1 MAALIVTLTV
11 AVALLALLV
20 AGLLRSHADILRAL
34 HSLGAGIGDPLD
46 DPDDAHDHASHGT
59 VLQLGRR
66 LPPERATDAPDIA
79 GTTLD
84 GDAVAI
90 AATAAPRTLIAFLSS
105 GCTTCARY
113 WTALREPS
121 ALALP
126 RDVRIVVVTK
136 GLELEERDALAR
148 VDPGVVELVLST
160 QAWLDYEVPGAPF
173 FVLTDGAGR
182 RVGEG
187 LAASLEQVVQLV
199 ARASS
204 DDRRTRPSVHGD
216 GPERER
222 ENDRLLRAAGIEPG
236 DPSLRPTAPH
246 RSA

>member
-1 MAALIVTLTV
+1 LTTLLVTIVV

-46 DPDDAHDHASHGT
+46 EGDDHHADEQHGT

-66 LPPERATDAPDIA
+66 LPPERSTDAPDVV

-90 AATAAPRTLIAFLSS
+90 TAMAAPRTLLAFLSS
-105 GCTTCARY
+105 GCTTCARF
-113 WTALREPS
+113 WSALREPS

-126 RDVRIVVVTK
+126 RDVRIVIVAK
-136 GLELEERDALAR
+136 GLDLEERAALAR
-148 VDPGVVELVLST
+148 VDPGVLELVLST

-173 FVLTDGAGR
+173 FVLTDDSGR
-182 RVGEG
+182 RIGEG
-187 LAASLEQVVQLV
+187 LAASMEQVVELV
-199 ARASS
+199 GRATSDAR
-204 DDRRTRPSVHGD
+204 RRPSLHGD
-216 GPERER
+216 GPARER
-222 ENDRLLRAAGIEPG
+222 ENDRLLRAAGIHPG
-236 DPSLRPTAPH
+236 DPSLRPPAPH

>member
-1 MAALIVTLTV
+1 LTALLVTVTV
-11 AVALLALLV
+11 AVALLSLLV

-46 DPDDAHDHASHGT
+46 ETDAGHEHAQQGT

-66 LPPERATDAPDIA
+66 LPPERSAAAPDIV

-90 AATAAPRTLIAFLSS
+90 TAMAAPRTLLAFLSS
-105 GCTTCARY
+105 GCTTCARF

-121 ALALP
+121 ALKLP

-136 GLELEERDALAR
+136 GLDLEERHELAR
-148 VDPGVVELVLST
+148 VDPGIVELVLST

-173 FVLTDGAGR
+173 FVLTDDAGR
-182 RVGEG
+182 RIGEG
-187 LAASLEQVVQLV
+187 LAASMDQVVELV
-199 ARASS
+199 DRATS
-204 DDRRTRPSVHGD
+204 DDRSQAGVKGD
-216 GPERER
+216 GPAREL
-222 ENDRLLRAAGIEPG
+222 ENDRVLRAAGIHPG
-236 DPSLRPTAPH
+236 DPSLRPSAPH

>member
-1 MAALIVTLTV
+1 MTALLVTITV
-11 AVALLALLV
+11 AVALLGVLV

-46 DPDDAHDHASHGT
+46 DADDHEHAPHST

-66 LPPERATDAPDIA
+66 LPPERGSDAPDIA

-90 AATAAPRTLIAFLSS
+90 TAMAAPRTLLAFLSS
-105 GCTTCARY
+105 GCTTCARF
-113 WTALREPS
+113 WSALREPS

-126 RDVRIVVVTK
+126 RDIRIVVVTK
-136 GLELEERDALAR
+136 GLDLEERSALAR

-160 QAWLDYEVPGAPF
+160 QAWIDYEVPGAPF
-173 FVLTDGAGR
+173 FVLTDDRGR
-182 RVGEG
+182 RIGEG
-187 LAASLEQVVQLV
+187 LAATMEQVVELV
-199 ARASS
+199 GRATS
-204 DDRRTRPSVHGD
+204 DDRRRPAGHGD
-216 GPERER
+216 GPAREQ
-222 ENDRLLRAAGIEPG
+222 ENDRLLRAAGIHPG
-236 DPSLRPTAPH
+236 DPSLHPASPH